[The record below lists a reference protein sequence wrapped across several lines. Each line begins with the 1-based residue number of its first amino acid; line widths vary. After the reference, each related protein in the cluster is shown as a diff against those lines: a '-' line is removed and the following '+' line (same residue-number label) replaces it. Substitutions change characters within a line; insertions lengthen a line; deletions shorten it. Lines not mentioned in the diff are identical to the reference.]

1 MTDTGRK
8 TLIYGGAFAVGCVA
22 VYLLWSSRA
31 SVTATPTSGMYA
43 QPTGLT
49 TPSFPPASINLSFTV
64 PSPNTTFTNQ
74 PTGYVP
80 LFGFIGVGQ
89 YGANT

>member
-1 MTDTGRK
+1 
-8 TLIYGGAFAVGCVA
+8 
-22 VYLLWSSRA
+22 
-31 SVTATPTSGMYA
+31 
-43 QPTGLT
+43 
-49 TPSFPPASINLSFTV
+49 V